1 MQLRISEGYR
11 CVLVMCDFAW
21 LDPDGNAG
29 NGVEHALQR
38 DFLRIDSMVMLTQ
51 LAVRHI
57 MAAAGSTSINIICE
71 KVAFQGVTRFEDRH
85 RLPLGVSVNFTS
97 HAAKLLTQ
105 VAFNPQAL
113 MVITSLQEAD
123 LGVCN
128 SSEFAAAGEALSF
141 WQLQMRVQ
149 SAGQV
154 LLGYFVI
161 PSVVQKP
168 INAVINPAGDAE
180 RSVVRVWNLDPAG
193 EQRIRLIICSNP
205 ALQRAQGTQRGPD
218 VHRSVLS
225 SSSAVDSTCRS

>member
-1 MQLRISEGYR
+1 MLALPVSPKTSCHACQVG
-11 CVLVMCDFAW
+11 LVRTLTLLSIACH
-21 LDPDGNAG
+21 L
-29 NGVEHALQR
+29 LQIPI
-38 DFLRIDSMVMLTQ
+38 L
-51 LAVRHI
+51 
-57 MAAAGSTSINIICE
+57 
-71 KVAFQGVTRFEDRH
+71 
-85 RLPLGVSVNFTS
+85 
-97 HAAKLLTQ
+97 
-105 VAFNPQAL
+105 
-113 MVITSLQEAD
+113 
-123 LGVCN
+123 
-128 SSEFAAAGEALSF
+128 
-141 WQLQMRVQ
+141 
-149 SAGQV
+149 QV